1 MSFLFKQRTSLSDV
15 GVDDRR
21 GSAHQGSVTVTPDKA
36 LRHSGVWACL
46 RLRAD
51 LVSTMPL
58 DAFRRT
64 SDGVQVEV
72 TKPPVLVTPGGE
84 KVDITDWLY
93 ASQFDLDRSGNTVGL
108 ITATSGL
115 KLPARIEL
123 VPLSD
128 VSVRGKGSEIVEWK
142 IGQRTYTPEQVWHER
157 QFVVSGVPLGL
168 SPVAYAAMS
177 IGGYLSAQQFAL
189 DWFANDVA
197 PMGTLRHQTEENI
210 SAKVARTMKDRFK
223 EAVAGRDIFV
233 TGSEWEWTPAAADA
247 SQAAF
252 LDQMQFGLADVSRFF
267 GVPADMIDAAGSS
280 SSITYANITQRNLQ
294 LLIMNLGP
302 AITRRER
309 ALSRLLPRPQFVKFN
324 TDAILRMDPASVVT
338 SLKTEIDAR
347 MIAPSEARALRNR
360 APYTD
365 DQIAEFDRLFGK
377 GQQAP
382 QQQMK
387 AENGATP

>member
-1 MSFLFKQRTSLSDV
+1 MSLFFQQRVRLSDV
-15 GVDDRR
+15 APDDRR
-21 GSAHQGSVTVTPDKA
+21 GSRQGTVDVTPDKA

-51 LVSTMPL
+51 LVSTMPV
-58 DAFRRT
+58 DAYRKL

-72 TKPPVLVTPGGE
+72 AKPPILVTPGGE
-84 KVDITDWLY
+84 TVDITDWLY

-108 ITATSGL
+108 ITAVNGL
-115 KLPARIEL
+115 KLPSRIEL

-128 VSVRGKGSEIVEWK
+128 VSVRGKGAQIVEWK
-142 IGQRTYTPEQVWHER
+142 IGGQTYTPDKVWHER
-157 QFVVSGVPLGL
+157 QFVVSGIPLGL

-197 PMGTLRHQTEENI
+197 PMGVLQHQSEETI
-210 SAKVARTMKDRFK
+210 STAVARQMKARFK

-233 TGSEWEWTPAAADA
+233 TGSEWEWTPAQADA

-347 MIAPSEARALRNR
+347 IIAPSEARALRNR

-365 DQIAEFDRLFGK
+365 EQIAEFDRLFGK

-382 QQQMK
+382 QQQTK